1 MLSIVS
7 IVSIRMHLMTVAT
20 KSTKLLYFEVE
31 QAFWTADINEEC
43 QEFLGVVRHAGV
55 GGGVAVRVPQ

>member
-1 MLSIVS
+1 
-7 IVSIRMHLMTVAT
+7 MHLMTVAT